1 MYLLIVNVNALKTVP
16 QRRVSEYLE
25 TSQEVSV
32 RNQPIW
38 LVQWLSHG
46 TSYLEASCPP
56 NILLQS
62 ILSWTFISLVPRPLP
77 DFISQPWKKI
87 GRRPGIKTTSR
98 TGNGGLGQYVTWTR
112 FVLTESTIFGP
123 WRSFDP
129 SPSPEF
135 SQRLR
140 DKIWEGPGDESRVTD
155 VLPRAK
161 PEEVHH

>member
-56 NILLQS
+56 NTLLQS
-62 ILSWTFISLVPRPLP
+62 ILSWTFISLIPRPLP
-77 DFISQPWKKI
+77 DFISQPWRKI

-98 TGNGGLGQYVTWTR
+98 TENGGLG
-112 FVLTESTIFGP
+112 
-123 WRSFDP
+123 
-129 SPSPEF
+129 
-135 SQRLR
+135 
-140 DKIWEGPGDESRVTD
+140 
-155 VLPRAK
+155 
-161 PEEVHH
+161 